1 MHRSRLCSILLDC
14 SADTMEAGVHFW
26 QQALGTTGRHTD
38 DPTSPYVTLEGGAG
52 GLQLSLQEV
61 HDASRIHLDIETD
74 NVEAEVQRLRN
85 SGRVGKRPSRPGG
98 SWKIP
103 VVTSSAWC
111 PSTARLSRHRP
122 TYGKSKQHM
131 EGADR
136 YVFRAGH

>member
-74 NVEAEVQRLRN
+74 NVEAEVQRLEKFGARRKA
-85 SGRVGKRPSRPGG
+85 SIQTWWVMED
-98 SWKIP
+98 P

-131 EGADR
+131 EG
-136 YVFRAGH
+136 